1 MATPENH
8 GDSSDLETAEKI
20 ILRWDS
26 TTTEEAKENLIF
38 QIVISALDSHRPIG
52 E

>member
-26 TTTEEAKENLIF
+26 TTTEEAKENMIF
-38 QIVISALDSHRPIG
+38 QSGVDFPS
-52 E
+52 